1 MSTLYYLA
9 FGSNLHPLRLG
20 ERVPSARQVGRPLLP
35 GYRLAFH
42 KLGQDG
48 SGKGDLVRT
57 GESADY
63 ALGALFA
70 VDAAEKPDL
79 DAAEGEGYR
88 ADAMRL
94 EVDGHVYEAFVYIGE
109 EPYIDPDLRPYRW
122 YRDLVWQGAHFQ
134 GAPRDYL
141 EAIAAMPAVVDPD
154 PERRQRN
161 QSLLERIRQSA

>member
-1 MSTLYYLA
+1 
-9 FGSNLHPLRLG
+9 
-20 ERVPSARQVGRPLLP
+20 
-35 GYRLAFH
+35 
-42 KLGQDG
+42 
-48 SGKGDLVRT
+48 
-57 GESADY
+57 
-63 ALGALFA
+63 
-70 VDAAEKPDL
+70 
-79 DAAEGEGYR
+79 
-88 ADAMRL
+88 

-141 EAIAAMPAVVDPD
+141 EAIAAMPAVVDPY